1 MVIEIGT
8 RSRNAMGFQT
18 QRWYGRYLGWSS
30 SGFGFSFRKLPGFQ
44 LNLTGWLTAME
55 EDDEGYPCIFA
66 SPPFN
71 LIRPIK
77 CKKLKHSILSK
88 QTTWG
93 RFVTINSW
101 KVHLGFLEC
110 WSNNE
115 LAQSFCVGFSFFNLE
130 RVPEADYIGKV
141 TIISWKMGADCRHAG
156 LPEVLDLFNSERLHL
171 V

>member
-1 MVIEIGT
+1 MQWVFKHSDDMWDTWAGLLLVLVLVSGSYQDSNWTQQVDWQPWRKTMKDTLAYLHPLLSIWSGQLNAKSWNT
-8 RSRNAMGFQT
+8 QSCRSR
-18 QRWYGRYLGWSS
+18 
-30 SGFGFSFRKLPGFQ
+30 
-44 LNLTGWLTAME
+44 
-55 EDDEGYPCIFA
+55 
-66 SPPFN
+66 
-71 LIRPIK
+71 
-77 CKKLKHSILSK
+77 
-88 QTTWG
+88 

-156 LPEVLDLFNSERLHL
+156 LPEVLDLFNSERLHSE
-171 V
+171 